1 MWCLFL
7 YFRISAVTMDFFV
20 VYMFYNKFTL
30 CLPRSLWKLVHIFGT
45 LTFLFS
51 GTTRKLMSSTAME
64 VETRQLYE
72 REKLEIREEG

>member
-1 MWCLFL
+1 MWCPFL

-30 CLPRSLWKLVHIFGT
+30 CLPRSLWTLVHIFGT

-51 GTTRKLMSSTAME
+51 GTTRKLMSSAEME
-64 VETRQLYE
+64 IETIQKAAR
-72 REKLEIREEG
+72 KGKA

>member
-1 MWCLFL
+1 
-7 YFRISAVTMDFFV
+7 MDFFV

-51 GTTRKLMSSTAME
+51 GTTRKLMSSAEME
-64 VETRQLYE
+64 IETIQKAAR
-72 REKLEIREEG
+72 KGKA